1 MGDMRAMIAAAAS
14 SIEGPN
20 NMTYQFMLIAKM
32 VVMQNIAAAGRNPA
46 TN

>member
-1 MGDMRAMIAAAAS
+1 MGDMRAMITAAAS

-32 VVMQNIAAAGRNPA
+32 VVMQNIAVLPVDPA
-46 TN
+46 PM